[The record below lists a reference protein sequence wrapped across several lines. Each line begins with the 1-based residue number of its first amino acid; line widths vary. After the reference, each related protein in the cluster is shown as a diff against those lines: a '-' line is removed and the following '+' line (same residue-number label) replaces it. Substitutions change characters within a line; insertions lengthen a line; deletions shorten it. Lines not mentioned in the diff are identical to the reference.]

1 MYKNMAT
8 SLNKMSV
15 CKEPH
20 EMALDLLD
28 GKITLGF
35 LRPSQLL
42 DRMYQ
47 SVPPG
52 EEESFFFCV
61 LFIKQLPPN
70 IRSELYA
77 LKDVSLRELAKVAD
91 NLLPTTNIMDLPR
104 EILEMIFKNAFSST
118 KDIVSCINTCVKW
131 KNQIEAMYKDKG
143 IFHNYTI
150 YKTL

>member
-1 MYKNMAT
+1 MAT

-35 LRPSQLL
+35 LRPSPLL

-52 EEESFFFCV
+52 EEESFFFRV

-91 NLLPTTNIMDLPR
+91 IYFLYYL
-104 EILEMIFKNAFSST
+104 IF
-118 KDIVSCINTCVKW
+118 VYVHVYVCI
-131 KNQIEAMYKDKG
+131 Y
-143 IFHNYTI
+143 
-150 YKTL
+150 